1 MTTYANIKLS
11 EIFALYGN
19 PFTRGSCMKNFKEK
33 IIKKQYNKVNFE
45 KEKEEESKK
54 EAKPE
59 ENSQIN
65 LLNKNENNLLSLN
78 QNKSIIKFG
87 SLSNNKINSQIN
99 LNTDAFSENT
109 QKKRNQIELIKKTIR
124 NFSSEEYADNTKI
137 SSVFQNKKKIIDNI
151 NSEKI

>member
-1 MTTYANIKLS
+1 MTTYSNIKLS

-45 KEKEEESKK
+45 REKEEESKK
-54 EAKPE
+54 ELKPE

-99 LNTDAFSENT
+99 LNTDAFSVNS
-109 QKKRNQIELIKKTIR
+109 QKKRKQIELIKKTIR

>member
-1 MTTYANIKLS
+1 MTTYSNIKLS

-33 IIKKQYNKVNFE
+33 IIKKHYNKVNFE

-54 EAKPE
+54 ELKPE

-99 LNTDAFSENT
+99 LNTDAFSVNS
-109 QKKRNQIELIKKTIR
+109 QKKRKQIELIKKTIR

>member
-54 EAKPE
+54 EAKQE

-99 LNTDAFSENT
+99 LNTDAFSVNS
-109 QKKRNQIELIKKTIR
+109 QKKRKQIELIKKTIR

>member
-1 MTTYANIKLS
+1 MTTYSNIKLS

-54 EAKPE
+54 EGKQE

-99 LNTDAFSENT
+99 LNTDAFSVNS
-109 QKKRNQIELIKKTIR
+109 QKKRKQIELIKKTIR

>member
-1 MTTYANIKLS
+1 MTTYSNIKLS

-45 KEKEEESKK
+45 REKEEENKK
-54 EAKPE
+54 EVKQE

-99 LNTDAFSENT
+99 LNTDAFSVNS
-109 QKKRNQIELIKKTIR
+109 QKKRKQIELIKKTIR

>member
-1 MTTYANIKLS
+1 MTTYTNIKLS

-33 IIKKQYNKVNFE
+33 IIKKQYNKVNYE

-99 LNTDAFSENT
+99 LNTDAFSVNS
-109 QKKRNQIELIKKTIR
+109 QKKRKQIELIKKTIR